1 MVAVS
6 SFRKFLFLVG
16 LAAAAMAATH
26 AAPAKDLDEAA
37 TVALNKLYAEAPATK
52 ALGEKAKAVL
62 VFPEIYKAALLV
74 GGQGGNGAMFK
85 DGKVVGHYNIGG
97 VAVGLEG
104 GAQTYSYAV
113 FLMTDE
119 AVERLKSSKGFEIGV
134 EPNIVVLN
142 AGAGTNVSTATAPR
156 DVYAYV
162 FATKGLMGGVSLQ
175 GLKITKL
182 ST

>member
-1 MVAVS
+1 MSPVLAI
-6 SFRKFLFLVG
+6 RRLVLPL
-16 LAAAAMAATH
+16 LAAISVGAAH

-37 TVALNKLYAEAPATK
+37 TAALNKLYAEAPATK
-52 ALGEKAKAVL
+52 ALGDQAKAVL

-85 DGKVVGHYNIGG
+85 EGKIVGHYNIGG
-97 VAVGLEG
+97 LAVGLEG

-119 AVERLKSSKGFEIGV
+119 AVERLKSAAGFEIGV
-134 EPNIVVLN
+134 DPNLVVLN
-142 AGAGTNVSTATAPR
+142 AGAGASVSTATTPS

-162 FATKGLMGGVSLQ
+162 FDMQGLMGGVSLQ

-182 ST
+182 SK

>member
-1 MVAVS
+1 MFPALRIRDFLILLVAAVAFGS
-6 SFRKFLFLVG
+6 
-16 LAAAAMAATH
+16 AH
-26 AAPAKDLDEAA
+26 AAPAKDVDEAA
-37 TVALNKLYAEAPATK
+37 TAALKKLYAEAPATK

-74 GGQGGNGAMFK
+74 GGQGGKGAMFK
-85 DGKVVGHYNIGG
+85 DGKIVGHYNIGG

-119 AVERLKSSKGFEIGV
+119 AVERLKSAAGFEIGV

-142 AGAGTNVSTATAPR
+142 AGAGANVSTATAPR
-156 DVYAYV
+156 DVYSYV
-162 FATKGLMGGVSLQ
+162 FGTQGLMGGVSLQ
-175 GLKITKL
+175 GLKITKQ
-182 ST
+182 SS